1 MKLVIVLML
10 TALPLFC
17 YAGSGCQDLDYVI
30 EKILDPQESKT
41 EFIQDLEEYI
51 PGGITEMALREFK
64 QCFLDQNSETLN
76 NFGVLVVMV
85 ASSSRSGCSGRG
97 PVGSQFST
105 NYFFLSHYFLRCIFI
120 DFREEGRGREREKLQ

>member
-76 NFGVLVVMV
+76 NFGVLVATIYNSEQC
-85 ASSSRSGCSGRG
+85 AS
-97 PVGSQFST
+97 
-105 NYFFLSHYFLRCIFI
+105 Y
-120 DFREEGRGREREKLQ
+120 